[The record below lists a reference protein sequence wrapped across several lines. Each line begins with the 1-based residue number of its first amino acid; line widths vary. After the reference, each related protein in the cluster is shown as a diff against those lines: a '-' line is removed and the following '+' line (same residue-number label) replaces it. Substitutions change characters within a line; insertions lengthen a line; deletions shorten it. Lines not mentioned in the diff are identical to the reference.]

1 MVVGSKKQ
9 MTMKK
14 ILNMILAAVAICLTA
29 ACQKEEGPK
38 AVVDPAIV
46 GEWHLSTVEVDGA
59 FQDYPYDIYLTINSD
74 GTFELYQKSG
84 TQVRYTKF
92 TGTCRSEGQVLSG
105 VYSSGTPW
113 GDSYTALV
121 SGGML
126 VLTSSDGVEVQ
137 EFTKE
142 SLSQEEKLA
151 ANIST
156 RADNEMLPVL

>member
-1 MVVGSKKQ
+1 
-9 MTMKK
+9 MKK
-14 ILNMILAAVAICLTA
+14 ILNIMFAAVAICFTA
-29 ACQKEEGPK
+29 ACQKEEVK
-38 AVVDPAIV
+38 DIVDPAIV

-59 FQDYPYDIYLTINSD
+59 VQKYSYDVYFAINND

-84 TQVRYTKF
+84 TQTRYTKF
-92 TGTCRSEGQVLSG
+92 TGTCKSEGNQLSG

-113 GDSYTALV
+113 GTSYTALV

-126 VLTSSDGVEVQ
+126 VLTTADGVEVQ
-137 EFTKE
+137 EYTKE

-156 RADNEMLPVL
+156 RAIEEVAPIL

>member
-1 MVVGSKKQ
+1 

-14 ILNMILAAVAICLTA
+14 ILNIMFAAVAICFTA
-29 ACQKEEGPK
+29 ACQKEE
-38 AVVDPAIV
+38 VRNIVDPAIV

-59 FQDYPYDIYLTINSD
+59 VQKYSYDVYFAINND
-74 GTFELYQKSG
+74 GTFELFQKSG
-84 TQVRYTKF
+84 TQTRYTKY
-92 TGTCRSEGQVLSG
+92 TGTCKSEGNVLSG

-113 GDSYTALV
+113 GTSYTALV

-126 VLTSSDGVEVQ
+126 VLTSADGVEVQ
-137 EFTKE
+137 EYTKE

-156 RADNEMLPVL
+156 RAMDEIAPIL

>member
-1 MVVGSKKQ
+1 

-14 ILNMILAAVAICLTA
+14 ILNIMFAAVAICLTA

-59 FQDYPYDIYLTINSD
+59 LQKYAYDVYFTINND

-84 TQVRYTKF
+84 TQTRYTKF
-92 TGTCRSEGQVLSG
+92 TGTCKSEGNVLSG
-105 VYSSGTPW
+105 VYSSGAPW
-113 GDSYTALV
+113 GASYSAIV

-126 VLTSSDGVEVQ
+126 VLTSADGVEIQ
-137 EFTKE
+137 EYTKE

-156 RADNEMLPVL
+156 RAMDETAPVL

>member
-1 MVVGSKKQ
+1 
-9 MTMKK
+9 MKRLLY
-14 ILNMILAAVAICLTA
+14 IFAIAALALTG
-29 ACQKEEGPK
+29 CQKDNQPTLEEM
-38 AVVDPAIV
+38 IC
-46 GEWHLSTVEVDGA
+46 GEWRGA
-59 FQDYPYDIYLTINSD
+59 ELVADAGIYISFISD

-105 VYSSGTPW
+105 VYGSGAPW

-137 EFTKE
+137 EYTKE
-142 SLSQEEKLA
+142 SLSQEDKLA

-156 RADNEMLPVL
+156 RASDETSPIL

>member
-1 MVVGSKKQ
+1 
-9 MTMKK
+9 MKK
-14 ILNMILAAVAICLTA
+14 ILNIMFAAVAICLTA
-29 ACQKEEGPK
+29 ACQKEDGPE
-38 AVVDPAIV
+38 VTVDPAIV

-59 FQDYPYDIYLTINSD
+59 FQTYPYDVYLAINND

-92 TGTCRSEGQVLSG
+92 TGTCKSEGQILSG

-113 GDSYTALV
+113 GDSYTAIV
-121 SGGML
+121 SGGLL

-142 SLSQEEKLA
+142 SLSQEEKRRDGSYPL
-151 ANIST
+151 I
-156 RADNEMLPVL
+156 

>member
-1 MVVGSKKQ
+1 

-14 ILNMILAAVAICLTA
+14 ILNIIFAAVAICFTA
-29 ACQKEEGPK
+29 ACQKEDVIK
-38 AVVDPAIV
+38 DVVDPSIV

-59 FQDYPYDIYLTINSD
+59 VQNYAYDVYLTINKD
-74 GTFELYQKSG
+74 CTFELYQKSG
-84 TQVRYTKF
+84 TQTRYTKF
-92 TGTCRSEGQVLSG
+92 TGTCKSEGQVLSG

-113 GDSYTALV
+113 GTSYSAIV

-126 VLTSSDGVEVQ
+126 VLTSADGVEVQ
-137 EFTKE
+137 EYTKE

-156 RADNEMLPVL
+156 RAMDETAPIL